1 MNDDL
6 DSCHVGKPK
15 NLGKFSDDCSFT
27 LIRDVWSR
35 RSGCG
40 RRGTLPLLVFMAPTC
55 GTRCFTLVPN
65 SVIRGRKKPPFLR
78 LLGTVQGLF
87 SQDHEHRL
95 FELSLLRSDFSC
107 LCSKKGVIQLES
119 CCHFIRQQTIS
130 AKFVTPGKF
139 SEEVTYVANGD
150 CGVIGWPMTECFL

>member
-1 MNDDL
+1 MMTWTLVMLANRRTL
-6 DSCHVGKPK
+6 ANFLMIVLSLSLEMFGPGEVVVGGGERCLRQSLWP
-15 NLGKFSDDCSFT
+15 
-27 LIRDVWSR
+27 
-35 RSGCG
+35 
-40 RRGTLPLLVFMAPTC
+40 LP
-55 GTRCFTLVPN
+55 GTRCLTLVPN

-119 CCHFIRQQTIS
+119 CCHFTRQQTIS

-139 SEEVTYVANGD
+139 SEEVTHVANGD